1 MMMSDIIF
9 SDLLSQVLHV
19 DLPQGEL
26 QGQCCIC
33 KKHTN
38 HGFKKKFGANFTA
51 SEYISNGDVICPE
64 CNHLVENSN
73 TYRRTMFLLT
83 EHEFVTF
90 KKNEAE
96 DVIFN
101 LPDGPF
107 FIYLT
112 KTWQKIGW
120 IRMNDAFNLNNKGVI
135 HFVMDYDIIST
146 SLNQLRITMDFI
158 RNLRQL
164 KIPKIVLETGN
175 IELYHYKILKNNFG
189 NHEARKIIE
198 AVNRNVKNPVYE
210 LALYLEK

>member
-1 MMMSDIIF
+1 MTHDIIF
-9 SDLLSQVLHV
+9 SDLLSEVLHV
-19 DLPQGEL
+19 DLPQGDL

-38 HGFKKKFGANFTA
+38 QGFKKKFGANFTA
-51 SEYISNGDVICPE
+51 SEYVSNGNVICPE

-83 EHEFVTF
+83 EHEFLTF

-96 DVIFN
+96 NIIFN
-101 LPDGPF
+101 LPDEPF

-112 KTWQKIGW
+112 RTWQKIGW
-120 IRMNDAFNLNNKGVI
+120 IRMNDAFNLNNKGII

-146 SLNQLRITMDFI
+146 TLNQLKITMKFI

-164 KIPKIVLETGN
+164 KIPKSVLETGN
-175 IELYHYKILKNNFG
+175 IELHHYRILKDSFG
-189 NHEARKIIE
+189 NDEARKIIE
-198 AVNRNVKNPVYE
+198 AVNKNVKNPVYE

>member
-1 MMMSDIIF
+1 MTHDIIF
-9 SDLLSQVLHV
+9 SDLLSEVLHV
-19 DLPQGEL
+19 DLPQGDL

-38 HGFKKKFGANFTA
+38 QGFKKKFGANFTA
-51 SEYISNGDVICPE
+51 SEYVSNGNVICPE

-83 EHEFVTF
+83 EHEFLTF

-96 DVIFN
+96 NIIFN
-101 LPDGPF
+101 LPNEPF

-112 KTWQKIGW
+112 RTWQKIGW
-120 IRMNDAFNLNNKGVI
+120 IRMNDAFNLNNKGII

-146 SLNQLRITMDFI
+146 TLNQLKITMDFI
-158 RNLRQL
+158 HNLRQL
-164 KIPKIVLETGN
+164 KIPKSVLETGN
-175 IELYHYKILKNNFG
+175 IELHHYRILKDSFG
-189 NHEARKIIE
+189 NDEARKIIE
-198 AVNRNVKNPVYE
+198 AVNKNVKNPVYE

>member
-1 MMMSDIIF
+1 MTHDIIF
-9 SDLLSQVLHV
+9 SDLLSEVLHV
-19 DLPQGEL
+19 DLPQGDL

-38 HGFKKKFGANFTA
+38 QGFKKKFGANFTA
-51 SEYISNGDVICPE
+51 SEYVSNGNVICPE

-83 EHEFVTF
+83 EHEFLTF

-96 DVIFN
+96 NIIFN
-101 LPDGPF
+101 LPNEPF

-112 KTWQKIGW
+112 RTWQKIGW
-120 IRMNDAFNLNNKGVI
+120 IRMNDAFNLNNKGII

-146 SLNQLRITMDFI
+146 TLNQLKITMKFI

-164 KIPKIVLETGN
+164 KIPKSVLETGN
-175 IELYHYKILKNNFG
+175 IELHHYRILKDSFG
-189 NHEARKIIE
+189 NDEARKIIE
-198 AVNRNVKNPVYE
+198 AVNKNVKNPVYE

>member
-1 MMMSDIIF
+1 MTHDIIF
-9 SDLLSQVLHV
+9 SDLLSEVLHV
-19 DLPQGEL
+19 DLPQGDL

-38 HGFKKKFGANFTA
+38 QGFKKKFGANFTA
-51 SEYISNGDVICPE
+51 SEYVSNGNVICPE

-83 EHEFVTF
+83 EHEFLTF

-96 DVIFN
+96 NIIFN
-101 LPDGPF
+101 LPNEPF

-112 KTWQKIGW
+112 RTWQKIGW
-120 IRMNDAFNLNNKGVI
+120 IRMNDAFNLNNKGII

-146 SLNQLRITMDFI
+146 TLNQLKITMNFI

-164 KIPKIVLETGN
+164 KIPKSVLETGN
-175 IELYHYKILKNNFG
+175 IELHHYRIFKDSFG
-189 NHEARKIIE
+189 NDEARKIIE
-198 AVNRNVKNPVYE
+198 AVNKNVKNPVYE